1 MWIIN
6 LPEGAGS
13 CSCYNPPILLF
24 LEKELPQNRKKPAF
38 ELNQKQVSFVEGT
51 VEIDILDGRNRC
63 RRTAKRPFWA
73 AARVRRTS
81 VLAVGQ
87 NLGAG
92 VAPPPRALKSRRV
105 EPPCGGGTHKKGH
118 LLCRD
123 VLFCGLPLQFGYF
136 SHPSVKGSL
145 QRGSAESQSIRSS
158 VHKRLRNLGIDSF
171 CSSPQGALDL
181 ESRYLGFKIYKL
193 HL

>member
-81 VLAVGQ
+81 VFTTGE

-92 VAPPPRALKSRRV
+92 AAL
-105 EPPCGGGTHKKGH
+105 PT
-118 LLCRD
+118 
-123 VLFCGLPLQFGYF
+123 
-136 SHPSVKGSL
+136 PSIEISEGWS
-145 QRGSAESQSIRSS
+145 E
-158 VHKRLRNLGIDSF
+158 
-171 CSSPQGALDL
+171 
-181 ESRYLGFKIYKL
+181 
-193 HL
+193 

>member
-6 LPEGAGS
+6 LTEGAGS

-118 LLCRD
+118 LLLMVPIGTFFEPGELSGTEADGGSRPPLCFHANNRMISSFP
-123 VLFCGLPLQFGYF
+123 VICFAMCGAW
-136 SHPSVKGSL
+136 SPSRMGVS
-145 QRGSAESQSIRSS
+145 SA
-158 VHKRLRNLGIDSF
+158 
-171 CSSPQGALDL
+171 PM
-181 ESRYLGFKIYKL
+181 SRYTIRTL
-193 HL
+193 

>member
-38 ELNQKQVSFVEGT
+38 ELNQKQVSFVEGP

-105 EPPCGGGTHKKGH
+105 EPPCGRRNPQKRTSAKQMSFFVSFVAEKDTARKALRLKGF
-118 LLCRD
+118 R
-123 VLFCGLPLQFGYF
+123 V
-136 SHPSVKGSL
+136 
-145 QRGSAESQSIRSS
+145 
-158 VHKRLRNLGIDSF
+158 LRNLYF
-171 CSSPQGALDL
+171 CFSALFSSHFRTPILT
-181 ESRYLGFKIYKL
+181 Y
-193 HL
+193 

>member
-24 LEKELPQNRKKPAF
+24 LEKELPQNKKKPAF
-38 ELNQKQVSFVEGT
+38 ELNQKQVSFVEGP

-118 LLCRD
+118 L
-123 VLFCGLPLQFGYF
+123 
-136 SHPSVKGSL
+136 
-145 QRGSAESQSIRSS
+145 QSRCPFLWS
-158 VHKRLRNLGIDSF
+158 
-171 CSSPQGALDL
+171 
-181 ESRYLGFKIYKL
+181 
-193 HL
+193 

>member
-1 MWIIN
+1 MLLIWKFSLRHHGEVKDMWIIN

-81 VLAVGQ
+81 VFAAGE

-92 VAPPPRALKSRRV
+92 AALPTPSIQIPKGGSRLWRLEPKKKDICFQQMSFFLVRV
-105 EPPCGGGTHKKGH
+105 KIM
-118 LLCRD
+118 RS
-123 VLFCGLPLQFGYF
+123 VL
-136 SHPSVKGSL
+136 
-145 QRGSAESQSIRSS
+145 R
-158 VHKRLRNLGIDSF
+158 
-171 CSSPQGALDL
+171 
-181 ESRYLGFKIYKL
+181 
-193 HL
+193 

>member
-38 ELNQKQVSFVEGT
+38 ELNQKQVSFVEGP
-51 VEIDILDGRNRC
+51 VKIDILDGRNRC

-105 EPPCGGGTHKKGH
+105 EPPPGQRNPKQKDI
-118 LLCRD
+118 LSD
-123 VLFCGLPLQFGYF
+123 VLLFWRRERDSNP
-136 SHPSVKGSL
+136 
-145 QRGSAESQSIRSS
+145 RT
-158 VHKRLRNLGIDSF
+158 GI
-171 CSSPQGALDL
+171 
-181 ESRYLGFKIYKL
+181 SRYTISNRAPSTSSAISPDSCCP
-193 HL
+193 